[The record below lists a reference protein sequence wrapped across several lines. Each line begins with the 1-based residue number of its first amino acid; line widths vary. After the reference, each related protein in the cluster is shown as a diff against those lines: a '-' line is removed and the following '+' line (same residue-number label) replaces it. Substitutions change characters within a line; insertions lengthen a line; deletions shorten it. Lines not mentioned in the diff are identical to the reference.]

1 MLYFCDQILSPLK
14 LSLGIAA
21 FLIFHFTHTQIL
33 HTVVTPNVIDRD
45 TLLLIDLDQD
55 TVPDYAIRT
64 QFDKSENNAIY
75 DIISVT
81 PLGQQGHRVAGTI
94 PTVFAYASRF
104 GFNEFIGPETPF
116 LNAEIEGGMS
126 FKRNGQFLFND
137 PWNGGAVDEFLGFA
151 IRRNG
156 NTHYGWAKIDV
167 GSDGRSVV
175 LKEFAVH
182 LTPEAPI
189 NTNRFFSISESSFQG
204 LVIWQNS
211 GAIHIKI
218 PENQGHISIRLLDLT
233 GRILRTESFYGPSHS
248 ISVSMPAG
256 IYLMTLHK
264 ENTQITRKII
274 YNPEWH

>member
-1 MLYFCDQILSPLK
+1 MK

-21 FLIFHFTHTQIL
+21 FLIFHITHTQIL

-64 QFDKSENNAIY
+64 QFDKSENNAVY
-75 DIISVT
+75 DIISVI

-116 LNAEIEGGMS
+116 LNPEIEGGMS

-137 PWNGGAVDEFLGFA
+137 PWNGGATDEFLGFA

-156 NTHYGWAKIDV
+156 NTHYGWAKLDV
-167 GSDGRSVV
+167 GSDGKSVS
-175 LKEFAVH
+175 LKEFAVE
-182 LTPEAPI
+182 LTPDAPI
-189 NTNRFFSISESSFQG
+189 NTNRFFSITESP
-204 LVIWQNS
+204 LRDVVIWQS
-211 GAIHIKI
+211 RGMIHIRL
-218 PENQGHISIRLLDLT
+218 PENQGYISVQLLDLA
-233 GRILRTESFYGPSHS
+233 GRILITDHFDGASHS
-248 ISVSMPAG
+248 MRVSVPAG
-256 IYLMTLHK
+256 IYLMSLHK